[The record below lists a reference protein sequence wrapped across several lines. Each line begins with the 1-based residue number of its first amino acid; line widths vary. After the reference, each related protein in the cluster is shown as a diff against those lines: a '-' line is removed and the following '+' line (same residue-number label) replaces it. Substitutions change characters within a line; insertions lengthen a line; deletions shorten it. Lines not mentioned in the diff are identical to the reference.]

1 MLVFIAFVCSLIGY
15 FSTLFIIKLLKK
27 TYIPKY
33 NMESFEKK
41 LKRTPEYIFSNKYSY
56 IPHKRIITIK
66 KNKNYSVLDLFF
78 YYHEYGHYLDDKNN
92 KITYLLILET
102 INRFILI
109 PLTLL
114 LVLISNKSCG
124 YCINIMFIFLIF
136 RLYFLVKYERRASNY
151 AREILKSSFKLS
163 NKKLVYIS
171 YIALF
176 CQIFESFVFFFLVMM
191 GQTL

>member
-1 MLVFIAFVCSLIGY
+1 MLVFIAFVCSFIGY

-33 NMESFEKK
+33 NMESFEKF
-41 LKRTPEYIFSNKYSY
+41 LKRTPDYIFSNKYSY
-56 IPHKRIITIK
+56 IPHKKIITIK

-114 LVLISNKSCG
+114 LVLINSKSCG
-124 YCINIMFIFLIF
+124 YCIYIMFIFLIF
-136 RLYFLVKYERRASNY
+136 RLYFLVKYERRASKY
-151 AREILKSSFKLS
+151 AREILKSSFNLS
-163 NKKLVYIS
+163 NKELVYIS
-171 YIALF
+171 YIAIY

-191 GQTL
+191 VQTL